1 MTGTLR
7 RLLALTGAPRRRV
20 ALAAVLG
27 VAGVCFGAGL
37 MATAGYLIVRAAEQP
52 PVLALTTAIVAVRFF
67 GLARPLARYL
77 ERLAEPRR
85 RTPRARARAQRA
97 YTSRS
102 SRWRRRGSRPTP
114 TATCSRAP
122 WPTWTRCRISIRA
135 C

>member
-7 RLLALTGAPRRRV
+7 RLLSLAGAPRRRV
-20 ALAAVLG
+20 ALAALLG
-27 VAGVCFGAGL
+27 VAAVCIDVGADGDGGL
-37 MATAGYLIVRAAEQP
+37 PDRPAAEKP
-52 PVLALTTAIVAVRFF
+52 PILALTTAIVAGRFF

-77 ERLAEPRR
+77 ERLASHDVALRR
-85 RTPRARARAQRA
+85 WRTCARACTRG
-97 YTSRS
+97 S

-122 WPTWTRCRISIRA
+122 SPTSTLCRTSIRA